1 MFFLNVCLDQIGFM
15 RGLLGLEGLLDRVKG
30 YVNMRSSGLIPGP
43 LRDLPPLKPEATYM
57 LQEALLRGQ
66 TARGDLI
73 RASGMAER
81 TGRILLGQL
90 LKERSLV
97 SDSPKGAIR
106 FGIPTHMAGYLFP
119 DLYPIHKL
127 KE

>member
-1 MFFLNVCLDQIGFM
+1 M
-15 RGLLGLEGLLDRVKG
+15 RGLLRLDGLLDRIKG
-30 YVNMRSSGLIPGP
+30 YVVMRKAGLIPGP
-43 LRDLPPLKPEATYM
+43 LKEFPPLKQEATYM

-90 LKERSLV
+90 LKEGLLV

-106 FGIPTHMAGYLFP
+106 FGIPTHVAGYLFP
-119 DLYPIHKL
+119 DLYPVNNI
-127 KE
+127 